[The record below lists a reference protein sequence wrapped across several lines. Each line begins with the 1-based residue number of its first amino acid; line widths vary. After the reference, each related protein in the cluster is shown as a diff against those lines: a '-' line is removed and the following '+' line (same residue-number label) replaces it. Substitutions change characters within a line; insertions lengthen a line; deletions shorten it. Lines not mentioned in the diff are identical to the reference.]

1 MKFEKEITENE
12 EIHLKG
18 APVSEGIAIGI
29 PVFLSIERDDI
40 PEFPITTGEVEGE
53 ILRYR
58 RALSSSR
65 DDLKKLQA
73 NLAREGS
80 EEVVSIIDTHIQ
92 MLEDPLMTTHMEK
105 KIREML
111 KNTEAVFESVVTDYQ
126 KKFSL
131 TPDSFFQQRMADV
144 KDLSQRVLRNL
155 CNPDKNAFDEIPP
168 NSIIFAKEL
177 IPSDTA
183 SIQASRVSAFVTLSG
198 GGTSHAALIARA
210 KGIPYVASIDIE
222 ALQNAR
228 GKCVIVDGL
237 TGDIIVNPTTDTLQ
251 KYEKLKRRLTKQYQ
265 QLEKDRHL
273 PAETIDGQRIDIFAN
288 INAINDVDLVH
299 HHAASGIG
307 LFRSEYLFL
316 QDSNLFVNEE
326 MQTLYYKNL
335 LEKAQ
340 GLSTVIRVFDIGGD
354 KFPDTLGG
362 SPKEPNPVLGL
373 RGIRFLMR
381 RKDLFKIQLRSIYRA
396 SLYGDV
402 RILLPLIADIYE
414 LREVKKLI
422 LEVKS
427 ELKAQNIPHK
437 DDILLG
443 CMIEVPSAVLIC
455 DSLAQESDFLAIG
468 TNDLIQYT
476 LGIDRS
482 NLSMSDFYSPIHPSV
497 LRMIK
502 MCVLEGKR
510 FQKPVTICGEI
521 ASNPLFTPLLMGLGI
536 KNFSCAPRF
545 IPIIKRTVRGYT
557 ILESYKIAEHALTLK
572 TSMEIS
578 EFLLTDI
585 RGNSFKNT
593 EV

>member
-1 MKFEKEITENE
+1 MKAKEETREE

-29 PVFLSIERDDI
+29 PIFLTTEKDDI

-73 NLAREGS
+73 NLASEGS
-80 EEVVSIIDTHIQ
+80 DEVVSIIDTHIQ

-155 CNPDKNAFDEIPP
+155 CHPEKVSFDEIPP
-168 NSIIFAKEL
+168 NAIIFAKEL

-183 SIQASRVSAFVTLSG
+183 SIQASRVSAFVTQSG

-210 KGIPYVASIDIE
+210 KGIPYVASIDVE
-222 ALQNAR
+222 ALQNAQ

-237 TGDIIVNPTTDTLQ
+237 TGDIIVNPTNDTLEKYQ
-251 KYEKLKRRLTKQYQ
+251 KLRRRLMKQYQ
-265 QLEKDRHL
+265 QMEKDRHL
-273 PAETIDGQRIDIFAN
+273 PAETIDGYLIDVCAN
-288 INAINDVDLVH
+288 INALNDVDLVH

-316 QDSNLFVNEE
+316 QDTELFFNEE
-326 MQTLYYKNL
+326 VQTVYYRQL

-340 GLSTVIRVFDIGGD
+340 GLATVVRVFDIGGD
-354 KFPDTLGG
+354 KYPQFLGD

-381 RKDLFKIQLRSIYRA
+381 RKDLFKIQLRAIYRA
-396 SLYGDV
+396 SVYGNV
-402 RILLPLIADIYE
+402 RILLPMIADIYE
-414 LREVKKLI
+414 LREVKELVKQVKAEL
-422 LEVKS
+422 KS
-427 ELKAQNIPHK
+427 ENIPFK
-437 DDILLG
+437 DSIPLG
-443 CMIEVPSAVLIC
+443 SMVEVPSAVLIC
-455 DSLAQESDFLAIG
+455 DSLAQECDFLAIG
-468 TNDLIQYT
+468 TNDLVQYT
-476 LGIDRS
+476 LGIDRC
-482 NLSMSDFYSPIHPSV
+482 NLSLSDFYSPIHPSV

-502 MCVLEGKR
+502 MVVLEGKR
-510 FQKPVTICGEI
+510 FRKPVTICGEI
-521 ASNPLFTPLLMGLGI
+521 ASNPLFTPLLLGLGI
-536 KNFSCAPRF
+536 QKFSCAPRF
-545 IPIIKRTVRGYT
+545 IPIIKRTVRQYT
-557 ILESYKIAEHALTLK
+557 LLDACQIAEHALTLK
-572 TSMEIS
+572 TSLEIS
-578 EFLLTDI
+578 NFLLNDVQGSTHS
-585 RGNSFKNT
+585 GG
-593 EV
+593 

>member
-1 MKFEKEITENE
+1 MKPEDEVY
-12 EIHLKG
+12 LKG
-18 APVSEGIAIGI
+18 APVSDGIAIGV
-29 PVFLSIERDDI
+29 PVFLSYAEDDDI

-53 ILRYR
+53 IARYR

-111 KNTEAVFESVVTDYQ
+111 KNTEAVFQSVVIDFQ
-126 KKFSL
+126 RRFSRA
-131 TPDSFFQQRMADV
+131 PDAFFQQRMADV

-155 CNPDKNAFDEIPP
+155 CHAQQSAFDHIPP

-183 SIQASRVSAFVTLSG
+183 SIQASRVSAFVTQAG

-222 ALQNAR
+222 ALQNAE

-237 TGDIIVNPTTDTLQ
+237 TGDIIVNPTNDTLER
-251 KYEKLKRRLTKQYQ
+251 YEKLKSRLTKQYQ
-265 QLEKDRHL
+265 QLEKDRNL
-273 PAETIDGQRIDIFAN
+273 PSETIDGYSIKIFAN
-288 INAINDVDLVH
+288 INSLSDIDLVH
-299 HHAASGIG
+299 HHGASGVG

-316 QDSNLFVNEE
+316 QDNKLFLNEDV
-326 MQTLYYKNL
+326 QTIYYQQL
-335 LEKAQ
+335 LEKSQ

-354 KFPDTLGG
+354 KYPDFFGEI
-362 SPKEPNPVLGL
+362 PREPNPVLGL
-373 RGIRFLMR
+373 RGIRFLIR
-381 RKDLFKIQLRSIYRA
+381 QRELFKIQLRAIYRA
-396 SLYGDV
+396 SLSGDV
-402 RILLPLIADIYE
+402 RILLPLISDIHE
-414 LREVKKLI
+414 LRAVKELIAEVKT
-422 LEVKS
+422 
-427 ELKAQNIPHK
+427 ELKTQDIPYKEH
-437 DDILLG
+437 IPLG
-443 CMIEVPSAVLIC
+443 CMLEVPSAILIC

-476 LGIDRS
+476 LGIDRC
-482 NLSMSDFYSPIHPSV
+482 NLSMTDFYSPIHPSV

-502 MCVLEGKR
+502 MSVLEGKR

-521 ASNPLFTPLLMGLGI
+521 ASNPLFTALLIGLGI
-536 KNFSCAPRF
+536 QSLSCAPRF
-545 IPIIKRTVRGYT
+545 IPIVKRTVRQYT
-557 ILESYKIAEHALTLK
+557 LLEACKIAEHALTLK

-578 EFLLTDI
+578 DFLLHDLQ
-585 RGNSFKNT
+585 R
-593 EV
+593 